1 MLAAVSGPDDL
12 DCARLHGRAIETIA
26 LREVRVGLES
36 LKSPTRNLTRHEEGV
51 AAARDASANLRDL
64 SERYEARAKLA
75 HHVEVETRGTQ
86 ITAPLARRVILY
98 RSNLFRRTFSAGLR
112 RTRSDHHRAFTSGL
126 LVLFILACLECGDA
140 FRKHS
145 RGAKAF

>member
-26 LREVRVGLES
+26 LLEVRVGLES
-36 LKSPTRNLTRHEEGV
+36 LKSPTRNVTRHEEGV

-75 HHVEVETRGTQ
+75 HHFEVETRGAQ
-86 ITAPLARRVILY
+86 ITAPLARCVIRY
-98 RSNLFRRTFSAGLR
+98 RSNLLARAFSAGLR
-112 RTRSDHHRAFTSGL
+112 RICSDGHRAFTSSL
-126 LVLFILACLECGDA
+126 LILFILACLGCG
-140 FRKHS
+140 
-145 RGAKAF
+145 

>member
-26 LREVRVGLES
+26 LLEVRVGLES
-36 LKSPTRNLTRHEEGV
+36 LKSPTRNVTRHEEGV

-75 HHVEVETRGTQ
+75 HHLEIKTGRTNV
-86 ITAPLARRVILY
+86 APPFARRVGHP
-98 RSNLFRRTFSAGLR
+98 RSELKGVFLR
-112 RTRSDHHRAFTSGL
+112 S
-126 LVLFILACLECGDA
+126 VLP
-140 FRKHS
+140 
-145 RGAKAF
+145 